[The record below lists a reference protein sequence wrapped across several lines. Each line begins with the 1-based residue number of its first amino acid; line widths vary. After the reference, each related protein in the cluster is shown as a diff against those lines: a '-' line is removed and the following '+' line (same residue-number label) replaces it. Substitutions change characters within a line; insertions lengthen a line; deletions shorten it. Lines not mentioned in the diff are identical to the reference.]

1 MQKDPQILMFGG
13 ESEDAANDK
22 FHTYGDLYLYSCSD
36 NAWTQISSPKGYYT
50 CLLPPAFLDIA
61 LVLPL
66 DE

>member
-36 NAWTQISSPKGYYT
+36 HAWTHIQSPKGYWT
-50 CLLPPAFLDIA
+50 CLVPPAFLVMA
-61 LVLPL
+61 LVMLP